1 VALGL
6 VLFVIG
12 VMVAY
17 SASEMVRF
25 RIHGWLYPWSDVN
38 GAYYQIVR
46 ALDAVRTGGITGTGF
61 GRGTPYEIPLSHSD
75 FIFPAIAN
83 EWGKF
88 GAVGLIVLTVIIV
101 QRIAI
106 IGYSRRRGSYTQ
118 LLMHGVAVFIAV
130 QAFVNITGVIRLLP
144 LTGVPLPLVS
154 YGGSA
159 MVVVFFGLGLVYG
172 GHTSDI

>member
-1 VALGL
+1 MYELAQSR
-6 VLFVIG
+6 FHFIG
-12 VMVAY
+12 H
-17 SASEMVRF
+17 R
-25 RIHGWLYPWSDVN
+25 
-38 GAYYQIVR
+38 
-46 ALDAVRTGGITGTGF
+46 
-61 GRGTPYEIPLSHSD
+61 
-75 FIFPAIAN
+75 
-83 EWGKF
+83 
-88 GAVGLIVLTVIIV
+88 LIL
-101 QRIAI
+101 RDKCIAI